1 MSGSRTVD
9 QIENDIDQEEKLM
22 YVHQK
27 NGNYADAENSR
38 LKLEQLHKD
47 HEARSLY

>member
-1 MSGSRTVD
+1 MSASRTVD
-9 QIENDIDQEEKLM
+9 QIEKELDQEEKLM

-27 NGNYADAENSR
+27 NGNYADAEVNR
-38 LKLEQLHKD
+38 LKIEQLQKD